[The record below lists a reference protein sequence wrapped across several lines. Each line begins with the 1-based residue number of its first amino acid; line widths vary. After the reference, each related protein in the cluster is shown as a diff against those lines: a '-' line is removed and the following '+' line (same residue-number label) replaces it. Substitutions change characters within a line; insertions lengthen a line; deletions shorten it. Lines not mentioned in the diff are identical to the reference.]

1 MLGFAPIAKTALGS
15 PTPTVDSALDAASGT
30 FTLSM
35 QGAAKLITD
44 VYPSGTFA
52 TSGQAITF
60 RANRPADFDTG
71 VFTLTGQDITFDQNF
86 GLIVDSVYN
95 SATFTLTGQSVVL
108 DTGFGIAAN
117 SGTFTFTGNSIDF
130 TKQMNVSADAGTFTY
145 TGQDALKGVGEAFAV
160 GSFTYTGQDVTL
172 FIGRFIDAESGS
184 FSTTMQDFKI
194 RGWFSPTVPDEIWT
208 EVT

>member
-52 TSGQAITF
+52 TNGQAVTF
-60 RANRPADFDTG
+60 RANRPADFDAG
-71 VFTLTGQDITFDQNF
+71 VFTFTGQNITFDQNY

-95 SATFTLTGQSVVL
+95 SATFTYTGQSVVL

-117 SGTFTFTGNSIDF
+117 SGSFTFTGNSIDF
-130 TKQMNVSADAGTFTY
+130 TKQMNVSADVGTFTY

-172 FIGRFIDAESGS
+172 FIGRFLSAESGS
-184 FSTTMQDFKI
+184 FTTTMQDFKI
-194 RGWFSPTVPDEIWT
+194 KGWISPQIPDAIWT

>member
-15 PTPTVDSALDAASGT
+15 PTPTVDSALEAASGT

-44 VYPSGTFA
+44 VYPSGTFVTNGRA
-52 TSGQAITF
+52 VTF

-71 VFTLTGQDITFDQNF
+71 VFTLTGQNITFDQNF

-95 SATFTLTGQSVVL
+95 SATFTYTGQSVVL
-108 DTGFGIAAN
+108 DTGFGIAADN
-117 SGTFTFTGNSIDF
+117 GSFTLTGRDIDF
-130 TKQMNVSADAGTFTY
+130 TKAMNVSADAGTFAY

-172 FIGRFIDAESGS
+172 FAGRFINAENGS
-184 FSTTMQDFKI
+184 YTTTMQEFKI
-194 RGWFSPTVPDEIWT
+194 KGWLSPQIPDAIWT
-208 EVT
+208 DAP